1 MPQKLNFRYFKKKK
15 KTCHDPQ
22 LGINQNEKTSIS
34 HTNSISCKILFCKSQ
49 SKMSKFSLPIKLQDS
64 LISSILPTNEWI
76 IAMFCMQIDIE
87 ERKVQPFQMD
97 VVMPA
102 QPCGDMSKILKGT
115 LIYLMDS
122 VVLKI
127 AQNLSV
133 GHIQQVRRVLD
144 TLFLCY
150 SQSI

>member
-15 KTCHDPQ
+15 KRFMT
-22 LGINQNEKTSIS
+22 LSLESIRMKR
-34 HTNSISCKILFCKSQ
+34 HQFPTQIRYLAKFFFCKSQ

-87 ERKVQPFQMD
+87 ERKIQPFQMD

-102 QPCGDMSKILKGT
+102 QPFGDMSKILKGT

>member
-15 KTCHDPQ
+15 KTFHDSQ
-22 LGINQNEKTSIS
+22 LGINQNEKTFPTQIRYLA
-34 HTNSISCKILFCKSQ
+34 KFFFCKSQ

-87 ERKVQPFQMD
+87 ERKIQPFQMD

-102 QPCGDMSKILKGT
+102 QPFGDMSKILKGT